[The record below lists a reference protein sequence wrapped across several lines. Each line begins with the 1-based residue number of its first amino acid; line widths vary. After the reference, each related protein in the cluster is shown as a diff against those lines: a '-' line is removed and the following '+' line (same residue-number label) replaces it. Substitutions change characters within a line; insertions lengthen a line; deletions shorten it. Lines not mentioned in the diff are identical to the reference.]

1 MGGRWGGAVPRR
13 PRSLP
18 ARQAASGASCASRPT
33 WVAPGGREAAEGH
46 GWRQQAHRSEAAL
59 RSYLAGYDD
68 GRSFQACL
76 SRADAG
82 FELAAEGPE
91 EVQRL
96 EAALSSAHEYWW
108 CAQPVAT
115 EPAAPAAGGGLEREA
130 QRLRSS
136 LCLVPSRRG
145 AFRAEAAAVRQ
156 RWEAE
161 RAAQGAGRGRGRGR
175 GADALLAA
183 PLGTPRSPGALSER
197 AALVPGGEHD
207 RNRYEKN
214 GRQTWSKGAW
224 MSDRLRFHGKS
235 RISAAERGGTSR
247 ILGRAP
253 PPVHGFGDRA
263 PNPWIANPCLRA
275 PDMGTETDSRS
286 SGGET

>member
-1 MGGRWGGAVPRR
+1 MRHRCIADVPVNRRRCIGVIGDASAEKTGLHRRAARATLRRRGAVLR
-13 PRSLP
+13 PHP
-18 ARQAASGASCASRPT
+18 
-33 WVAPGGREAAEGH
+33 PGPHPG
-46 GWRQQAHRSEAAL
+46 
-59 RSYLAGYDD
+59 
-68 GRSFQACL
+68 
-76 SRADAG
+76 
-82 FELAAEGPE
+82 GPE